1 MIGVASA
8 PMPHKPMREA
18 VLEGWTE
25 SEQSIA
31 RQAFDQ
37 AYARSIEQ
45 LVQAVRSRMESLRS
59 AESVWAL
66 HDFLSIERHTIEGR
80 FDFRPEGILFVFA
93 SLVKDNLLQLDELAG
108 LDAEKLSKITAMAR
122 F

>member
-1 MIGVASA
+1 MVD
-8 PMPHKPMREA
+8 A

-25 SEQSIA
+25 TEQAIA

-45 LVQAVRSRMESLRS
+45 LMASVRAKS
-59 AESVWAL
+59 AELDSAETIWEL
-66 HDFLSIERHTIEGR
+66 HDFLSIQRHTIEGR

-93 SLVKDNLLQLDELAG
+93 RLVKDNLLQIKELEG
-108 LDAEKLSKITAMAR
+108 LAADKLTKIAAMAR